1 MEFSAARGGSGAW
14 SQTGNVV
21 TVSNAAWNGSLS
33 PGGSV
38 QFGANFLY
46 SGSNAPPNGFLFN
59 GVGCGPCPGDA
70 APSMTITSPANGAT
84 VAADVPVT
92 LQASAFAGC
101 PVVAVSYSVAP
112 AAGLGS
118 STPVGISFY
127 PPYTV
132 TWTPQT
138 PGTYVI
144 AGTAIISGSTLNA
157 AVVIQVVSRPG

>member
-92 LQASAFAGC
+92 MQASAFAGC

-112 AAGLGS
+112 AAGPGS
-118 STPVGISFY
+118 STPVGISFF

-138 PGTYVI
+138 PGTYII
-144 AGTAIISGSTLNA
+144 AGTAIISGSTVNA
-157 AVVIQVVSRPG
+157 AAVLQVVPPGG